1 MQCPPTGSSQE
12 EVASALAEFVSANTS
27 WQVVR
32 QPLSSFGKLDV
43 AAVDDL
49 LTAAVTKAES
59 KATAAVTPR
68 VALICE
74 CFDSL
79 TSQLSTLAATRA
91 CGSGAAWLCSVVV
104 CCSSLHLQDA
114 RHTSPPGFLEQLQ
127 RGLVDSVVL
136 SGPHN
141 SADMHEMLSLKLPG
155 VPVVPAARGQL
166 LRNLDAVMAST
177 RDKELGAK
185 ACMAAWPPIVRPLP
199 SGDLEGVYIKCSGS
213 LGINAF
219 SLKLQRL
226 GVIDSKNASV
236 AVPLTE
242 EDAQLS
248 QPWLLAVRGIVR
260 TDRGGEIQGLDGL
273 RGHALRVSRWALSA
287 SPGSELSAPWLLESD
302 LPGAELLF
310 LGSSLSAD
318 QCQAMIQ
325 ESAAPPLGCTPLRD
339 QASITRQEREA
350 IEKAHHGLNLPDGY
364 YFDGFSYLDPFGD
377 RLQEHPCMA
386 DFVAAYLAEAN
397 LAIAEKNRE
406 EAAASL
412 QQSLQVDSVCKAGIS
427 CATV

>member
-1 MQCPPTGSSQE
+1 MLLCNVTLRPP
-12 EVASALAEFVSANTS
+12 AY
-27 WQVVR
+27 
-32 QPLSSFGKLDV
+32 
-43 AAVDDL
+43 DL
-49 LTAAVTKAES
+49 LTVSAIPGPKGS
-59 KATAAVTPR
+59 
-68 VALICE
+68 ALLSRRHIARLQHT
-74 CFDSL
+74 L
-79 TSQLSTLAATRA
+79 TL
-91 CGSGAAWLCSVVV
+91 
-104 CCSSLHLQDA
+104 
-114 RHTSPPGFLEQLQ
+114 
-127 RGLVDSVVL
+127 
-136 SGPHN
+136 
-141 SADMHEMLSLKLPG
+141 MHA
-155 VPVVPAARGQL
+155 AAR
-166 LRNLDAVMAST
+166 
-177 RDKELGAK
+177 
-185 ACMAAWPPIVRPLP
+185 
-199 SGDLEGVYIKCSGS
+199 
-213 LGINAF
+213 
-219 SLKLQRL
+219 
-226 GVIDSKNASV
+226 
-236 AVPLTE
+236 
-242 EDAQLS
+242 
-248 QPWLLAVRGIVR
+248 QPCRS
-260 TDRGGEIQGLDGL
+260 QGLDGL